1 MLKETFLSEIKGI
14 AIKLDVMQFE
24 NSTHLDLFLDG
35 VFSERYDIP
44 AFRSN
49 DMIFINDMAYNI
61 IKLQEYKL

>member
-14 AIKLDVMQFE
+14 EIKLDVMQFE